1 LSLSK
6 SAKEIISTQIKK
18 IIATIGVNLSL
29 NLVRHR
35 EVILKLLDMLNDAK
49 FWDLISPEYSKMRID
64 SIRKQGLYANIVNS
78 NIDLNLDNE
87 DLEET
92 VEFFVGD
99 QKGSFVIEDVL

>member
-1 LSLSK
+1 
-6 SAKEIISTQIKK
+6 
-18 IIATIGVNLSL
+18 
-29 NLVRHR
+29 
-35 EVILKLLDMLNDAK
+35 
-49 FWDLISPEYSKMRID
+49 MRID